1 MDKIMKTKSSSIT
14 TVKTSD
20 VVMFNFRR
28 PIRARKISGSL
39 WLVEAYDAANDVWI
53 WQTESAEA
61 EDALD
66 EARRMSMGLA

>member
-1 MDKIMKTKSSSIT
+1 MDTSMKTKSSSMT
-14 TVKTSD
+14 TAKTSD
-20 VVMFNFRR
+20 MVMFNFRR
-28 PIRARKISGSL
+28 PIRARKISGAL

-53 WQTESAEA
+53 WQTESTEA

>member
-1 MDKIMKTKSSSIT
+1 MKPKTAAPSQP
-14 TVKTSD
+14 KTSD

-28 PIRARKISGSL
+28 PTRARKIGGAL

-53 WQTESAEA
+53 WQNESAEA